1 MEKNVMIVNLY
12 VAVDLAIALFAL
24 AVGCFAALKAYK
36 VQEGIKGASADQR
49 YELEKDFSLV
59 STVGWMTLGTRIL
72 AIPLFWITVISLI
85 PAVPGAMCEF
95 GVFQAGAPWSWADL
109 GLKLFTM
116 FAFGGWLFFDII
128 NRKLKGSAMMTSLSR
143 GFVLIMPLL
152 FVDALL
158 DISFFGG
165 LKPLVVPCC
174 MVVYSNTVPGLFNVG
189 CPFCFIT
196 YQYPLL
202 WGVIAAYSVS
212 VALVI
217 WSFLF
222 QRASNKMPEV
232 QREIS
237 PLMRKVMLAC
247 IILAIIGTVLLVL
260 QIELGAFS
268 NV

>member
-1 MEKNVMIVNLY
+1 MIVNLY

-36 VQEGIKGASADQR
+36 VEERIKGASSDQR
-49 YELEKDFSLV
+49 YELEKDFYLV

-72 AIPLFWITVISLI
+72 AIPLFWITVVSLI

-116 FAFGGWLFFDII
+116 FAFGGWLFYDIM
-128 NRKLKGSAMMTSLSR
+128 NRKLKSSNMMASLSR
-143 GFVLIMPLL
+143 GFVILMPLL
-152 FVDALL
+152 VLDAIL
-158 DISFFGG
+158 DISFFAG

-174 MVVYSNTVPGLFNVG
+174 MVVYSNTAPGLFNIG

-212 VALVI
+212 VALVV
-217 WSFLF
+217 WSFIF
-222 QRASNKMPEV
+222 RRSAKKHDDQK
-232 QREIS
+232 EIS
-237 PLMRKVMLAC
+237 PLLQKVMLAC
-247 IILAIIGTVLLVL
+247 LILAIIGTLLLVM
-260 QIELGAFS
+260 QIGLGNFRH
-268 NV
+268 V

>member
-1 MEKNVMIVNLY
+1 MIVNLY

-24 AVGCFAALKAYK
+24 AVGCFAAFKAYK
-36 VQEGIKGASADQR
+36 IEAGIKNASADQR

-59 STVGWMTLGTRIL
+59 STVGWMTLGTRLI
-72 AIPLFWITVISLI
+72 AIPLFWITVVSLI
-85 PAVPGAMCEF
+85 SSVPGAMCEF

-128 NRKLKGSAMMTSLSR
+128 NRKLKSSNMMASLSR
-143 GFVLIMPLL
+143 GFVLLLPLL
-152 FVDALL
+152 FIDALL
-158 DISFFGG
+158 DISFFAG

-174 MVVYSNTVPGLFNVG
+174 MVVYSNTTPGIFNVG

-202 WGVIAAYSVS
+202 WGVIAMYAVS
-212 VALVI
+212 IGLVI
-217 WSFLF
+217 WSYLF
-222 QRASNKMPEV
+222 QRSSSKNPEAKK
-232 QREIS
+232 EAS
-237 PLMRKVMLAC
+237 PLIRKAMLAC
-247 IILAIIGTVLLVL
+247 LILAIIGTVLLVM
-260 QIELGAFS
+260 QIEWGSFR

>member
-1 MEKNVMIVNLY
+1 MIVNLY

-24 AVGCFAALKAYK
+24 VVGCFAALKAYK
-36 VQEGIKGASADQR
+36 VEERVKAASGDQR
-49 YELEKDFSLV
+49 YELEKDFYLV

-72 AIPLFWITVISLI
+72 AIPLFWITVVSLI
-85 PAVPGAMCEF
+85 SSVPGAMCEF

-109 GLKLFTM
+109 GLKFFTM
-116 FAFGGWLFFDII
+116 FAFGGWLFYDIM
-128 NRKLKGSAMMTSLSR
+128 NRKLKSSSMMASLSR
-143 GFVLIMPLL
+143 GFVLLMPLL
-152 FVDALL
+152 FIDALL

-174 MVVYSNTVPGLFNVG
+174 MVVYSNTVPGLFNIG

-212 VALVI
+212 VALVV

-222 QRASNKMPEV
+222 RRSLSKKNDDQK
-232 QREIS
+232 EIS
-237 PLMRKVMLAC
+237 SLLQKVMLAC
-247 IILAIIGTVLLVL
+247 LILAIIGTFLLVM
-260 QIELGAFS
+260 QIGLGNFR

>member
-1 MEKNVMIVNLY
+1 MIVNLY

-24 AVGCFAALKAYK
+24 AVGCFASFKAYK
-36 VQEGIKGASADQR
+36 VEEGIKTASGDKR
-49 YELEKDFSLV
+49 YELEKGFYLV

-72 AIPLFWITVISLI
+72 AIPLFWVTVISLI
-85 PAVPGAMCEF
+85 PSVPGAMCEF

-116 FAFGGWLFFDII
+116 FAFGGWLFYDMM
-128 NRKLKGSAMMTSLSR
+128 NRKLKGSSMMASLSR
-143 GFVLIMPLL
+143 GFVLLMPLL
-152 FVDALL
+152 FIDALL
-158 DISFFGG
+158 DITFFGG

-174 MVVYSNTVPGLFNVG
+174 MVVYSSTAPGLFNVG
-189 CPFCFIT
+189 CPFCFLT

-212 VALVI
+212 MALVI

-222 QRASNKMPEV
+222 QRSSNKLPEI

-237 PLMRKVMLAC
+237 PLLRKVMLAC
-247 IILAIIGTVLLVL
+247 IILAIIGTVLLL
-260 QIELGAFS
+260 MQLEWGAF
-268 NV
+268 NIV

>member
-1 MEKNVMIVNLY
+1 MIVNLY

-24 AVGCFAALKAYK
+24 AVGCFAAYKAYK
-36 VQEGIKGASADQR
+36 VDERVKGASADQH
-49 YELEKDFSLV
+49 YELEKDFYLV

-72 AIPLFWITVISLI
+72 AIPLFWVTVVSLI

-109 GLKLFTM
+109 GLKFITL
-116 FAFGGWLFFDII
+116 FAFGGWLFFDVM
-128 NRKLKGSAMMTSLSR
+128 NRKLKSSNMMASLSR
-143 GFVLIMPLL
+143 GFVLLMPLL
-152 FVDALL
+152 FIDALL
-158 DISFFGG
+158 DISFFAG

-202 WGVIAAYSVS
+202 WGVIAAYAVS
-212 VALVI
+212 IGLVI
-217 WSFLF
+217 WSYLF
-222 QRASNKMPEV
+222 QRSAKKNPAV
-232 QREIS
+232 QKEIS
-237 PLMRKVMLAC
+237 PLLRKVMLAC
-247 IILAIIGTVLLVL
+247 LILAIIGTVLLVM
-260 QIELGAFS
+260 QIEWGSFR

>member
-12 VAVDLAIALFAL
+12 VAVDLAIALF
-24 AVGCFAALKAYK
+24 AYK